1 MAKDIKVLEVQVV
14 DGVPTVSGTV
24 GEVAFTAAPFR
35 WGSKMLMKVS
45 DGDFDRGTRI
55 ALGHAAKR
63 AIKAAGLA
71 LPEAVLVRPRKA
83 KEEVTEAPKED
94 FACKSVKEL
103 KELCRA
109 RGIAGH
115 SKDGIKKQDLVNML
129 QA

>member
-63 AIKAAGLA
+63 AIKSAGLA
-71 LPEAVLVRPRKA
+71 LPEAVLKRPRKA
-83 KEEVTEAPKED
+83 KEEVAEAPKEE
-94 FACKSVKEL
+94 FSGKSVKEL

-109 RGIAGH
+109 RGITGH

>member
-63 AIKAAGLA
+63 AIKSAGLA
-71 LPEAVLVRPRKA
+71 LPEAVLKRPRKA
-83 KEEVTEAPKED
+83 KEEVAVED
-94 FACKSVKEL
+94 FSGKSVKEL
-103 KELCRA
+103 RQICKD
-109 RGIAGH
+109 RGIKGH
-115 SKDGIKKQDLVNML
+115 SKDGITKSDLITL
-129 QA
+129 LGG

>member
-71 LPEAVLVRPRKA
+71 LPEAVLKRPRKV
-83 KEEVTEAPKED
+83 KEEVVPEVRED
-94 FACKSVKEL
+94 FTGKSVKEL

-109 RGIAGH
+109 RGIKGH
-115 SKDGIKKQDLVNML
+115 SKDGITKSDLITL
-129 QA
+129 LGG

>member
-63 AIKAAGLA
+63 AIKSAGLA
-71 LPEAVLVRPRKA
+71 LPEAVLKRPRKA
-83 KEEVTEAPKED
+83 KEEVVEATKED
-94 FACKSVKEL
+94 FSGKSVKEL
-103 KELCRA
+103 RQICKD
-109 RGIAGH
+109 RGIKGH
-115 SKDGIKKQDLVNML
+115 SKDGITKSDLITL
-129 QA
+129 LGG